1 MIVAVGIDVDVGR
14 DVSVGIA
21 VEVGVGNCAEVAVGR
36 VTSVGKVGYIVTPGV
51 GVRGGTLGTQSR
63 CPT

>member
-1 MIVAVGIDVDVGR
+1 MVAVGIEVDVGR

-21 VEVGVGNCAEVAVGR
+21 VDVAVGICVEVAVGR
-36 VTSVGKVGYIVTPGV
+36 VTSVGKVGIIVTPGV
-51 GVRGGTLGTQSR
+51 GVRGGILGTQSR